1 MEEINLDL
9 DKIDHKSLDVSL
21 NNSSNDLPSINI
33 QKSPSASP
41 PPPSSDATLGM
52 DLLMN
57 KKKQT
62 GGGEASTKSFISS
75 PPQPTA
81 SSIESGLGLNLN
93 KTEPVDLDLGV
104 KTVDLG
110 VGSGSSAPS
119 NPSNSNGLGEEID
132 LEKLLSDDD
141 NDFMKSPG
149 INLGGTD
156 PSPSSSKP
164 AENIFSL
171 NNSAGNNSGDGEINL
186 GGTSG
191 ESNNVNITLE
201 ATELPKPKTYEEIQ
215 KEKAELLR
223 LLERMRNRG
232 EQLDKQYTMNS
243 DFGEMKAEFDRIKRK
258 REIDQSV
265 KFQRKMLVAFV
276 TAIEFLNGKFDPLD
290 LKLDGWS
297 ESVHE
302 NVNDYDDIF
311 EELHEK
317 YKGTAQMAPELK
329 LMLMLGGSGFMFHLT
344 NTMFKT
350 SLPGMGDI
358 MRQNPDLMRQFS
370 QAAGNTMGQQN
381 PGFSN
386 LMGGLFNGGGGG
398 PQMPQQQQQRP
409 APPPPEQTSRREM
422 RGPPNIDDI
431 LKDIN
436 ASNNSNKLDLELQ
449 SGISDS
455 DMDTVRNITIDK
467 NNKKGLDLEL

>member
-21 NNSSNDLPSINI
+21 NNSSGDFPSINI
-33 QKSPSASP
+33 QKSPSSSP
-41 PPPSSDATLGM
+41 PPSNNTTIGM

-62 GGGEASTKSFISS
+62 GGGETSTKTFISS
-75 PPQPTA
+75 PPEPRA
-81 SSIESGLGLNLN
+81 SSIESGLGLNIGR
-93 KTEPVDLDLGV
+93 TEPIDLDLGV
-104 KTVDLG
+104 KKFDV
-110 VGSGSSAPS
+110 SPPSAYSSTPKPS
-119 NPSNSNGLGEEID
+119 AVGEEID

-141 NDFMKSPG
+141 DFMK
-149 INLGGTD
+149 T
-156 PSPSSSKP
+156 PSVSNSNPT
-164 AENIFSL
+164 ENIFSL
-171 NNSAGNNSGDGEINL
+171 NNSAGNNLGDGEINL
-186 GGTSG
+186 GGGSSET
-191 ESNNVNITLE
+191 NNVNITLE
-201 ATELPKPKTYEEIQ
+201 ATDLPKPKTYEEIQ

-232 EQLDKQYTMNS
+232 EQLDKQYSMNS

-302 NVNDYDDIF
+302 NANDYDDIF

-370 QAAGNTMGQQN
+370 QAAGSSMGQQN

-398 PQMPQQQQQRP
+398 GSQMPPQRP
-409 APPPPEQTSRREM
+409 TPPPPQQTSRKEM

-436 ASNNSNKLDLELQ
+436 ASNTGNKVDLDLQ

-467 NNKKGLDLEL
+467 NNRKGLDLEL

>member
-9 DKIDHKSLDVSL
+9 DRIDHKSMDVSL
-21 NNSSNDLPSINI
+21 NNGSNDLPSISI
-33 QKSPSASP
+33 QKSPASP
-41 PPPSSDATLGM
+41 PPPSRDATIGM

-62 GGGEASTKSFISS
+62 TGGDTSTKSFISS
-75 PPQPTA
+75 PPEPRA
-81 SSIESGLGLNLN
+81 SSIESGLGLNVG
-93 KTEPVDLDLGV
+93 KTEPIDLDIGV
-104 KTVDLG
+104 KDIDL
-110 VGSGSSAPS
+110 SGPSTQTTSFSAPK
-119 NPSNSNGLGEEID
+119 PAPATVGEEID

-141 NDFMKSPG
+141 NDFMGGGSSSNV
-149 INLGGTD
+149 NLGS
-156 PSPSSSKP
+156 SPSSNSN
-164 AENIFSL
+164 ENIFSL
-171 NNSAGNNSGDGEINL
+171 NNNSSSGDGEIKL
-186 GGTSG
+186 GGDDS
-191 ESNNVNITLE
+191 SNNVNITLE
-201 ATELPKPKTYEEIQ
+201 ANSLPKPKTYEEIQ
-215 KEKAELLR
+215 REKAELLR
-223 LLERMRNRG
+223 LLERMQSRG
-232 EQLDKQYTMNS
+232 EQLDKQYSMNS
-243 DFGEMKAEFDRIKRK
+243 DMGEMQAEYDRIKRK

-317 YKGTAQMAPELK
+317 YKGSAQMAPELK

-358 MRQNPDLMRQFS
+358 MRQNPDLMRQFT
-370 QAAGNTMGQQN
+370 QAAGSSMGQQN

-398 PQMPQQQQQRP
+398 AGPIPSRP
-409 APPPPEQTSRREM
+409 PPAQAPPPPQQTSRREM

-436 ASNNSNKLDLELQ
+436 ASNSSNKVDLDLQ

>member
-9 DKIDHKSLDVSL
+9 DKIDHKSLNVSL
-21 NNSSNDLPSINI
+21 NNSSGDLPGINI
-33 QKSPSASP
+33 QKSPIASP
-41 PPPSSDATLGM
+41 PPTSDATLGM

-57 KKKQT
+57 RKKT
-62 GGGEASTKSFISS
+62 TGGEASTKSFISS
-75 PPQPTA
+75 PPEPRV
-81 SSIESGLGLNLN
+81 SNIESGLGLNIGR
-93 KTEPVDLDLGV
+93 TEPIDLDLGV
-104 KTVDLG
+104 KNIDL
-110 VGSGSSAPS
+110 GSSAPS
-119 NPSNSNGLGEEID
+119 NPKPTNLGEEID

-141 NDFMKSPG
+141 NDFMRSTPN
-149 INLGGTD
+149 I
-156 PSPSSSKP
+156 SSSSPPLNKP
-164 AENIFSL
+164 ADNIFSL

-186 GGTSG
+186 GGTTS

-201 ATELPKPKTYEEIQ
+201 ATDLPKPKTYEEIQ

-232 EQLDKQYTMNS
+232 EQLDKQYSMNS

-290 LKLDGWS
+290 IKLDGWS

-358 MRQNPDLMRQFS
+358 MRQNPDLMRQFT
-370 QAAGNTMGQQN
+370 QAAGSSMGQQN

-398 PQMPQQQQQRP
+398 GAPQQQQRP
-409 APPPPEQTSRREM
+409 QPPPPQQTSRREM

-436 ASNNSNKLDLELQ
+436 ASNSGNKLDLDLQ